1 MKASCDKESQ
11 ATLRSAVDVGDMDT
25 CRLLLERGMSTD
37 GKDEYGWTPL
47 HEAAEYGR
55 ADICRM
61 LPEHGANPGIRNKK
75 GELPEDLTSDSALI
89 ALLQGCRNA

>member
-47 HEAAEYGR
+47 HR
-55 ADICRM
+55 AVWMSHPDICR
-61 LPEHGANPGIRNKK
+61 LLLEHGANPGIRNKK

-89 ALLQGCRNA
+89 ALLQGCRKA

>member
-55 ADICRM
+55 ADICR
-61 LPEHGANPGIRNKK
+61 LLLEHGANPGIRNKK

-89 ALLQGCRNA
+89 ALLQGCRKA

>member
-1 MKASCDKESQ
+1 MKASCDKESR
-11 ATLRSAVDVGDMDT
+11 AILRSAVDVGNMDT

-37 GKDEYGWTPL
+37 GKDEYGWTLL

-55 ADICRM
+55 ADICR
-61 LPEHGANPGIRNKK
+61 LLLEHGANPGIRNKK

>member
-11 ATLRSAVDVGDMDT
+11 ASLRSAVDVGDMDT
-25 CRLLLERGMSTD
+25 CRLLLERGTSTD
-37 GKDEYGWTPL
+37 GKAEYGRTPL

-55 ADICRM
+55 ADICR
-61 LPEHGANPGIRNKK
+61 LLLEHGANPGIRNKK

>member
-1 MKASCDKESQ
+1 M
-11 ATLRSAVDVGDMDT
+11 AVVYGHSET
-25 CRLLLERGMSTD
+25 CKQLLECGAQLDTA
-37 GKDEYGWTPL
+37 DEEGRTPL

-55 ADICRM
+55 ADICR
-61 LPEHGANPGIRNKK
+61 LLLEHGANPGIRNKK

>member
-1 MKASCDKESQ
+1 MKASCNKESQ

-25 CRLLLERGMSTD
+25 CRLLLERGTFTD
-37 GKDEYGWTPL
+37 GMDEYGWTPL

-55 ADICRM
+55 ADICR
-61 LPEHGANPGIRNKK
+61 LLLEHGANPGIRNKK

-89 ALLQGCRNA
+89 ALLQGCRKA